1 VKTQSVLKLT
11 LSRRSLLLSAAA
23 WGGLSTSV
31 VGQQYKTRKAATPFS
46 GTPFRDYWKML
57 PEYLSGLAETAH
69 LKREAALARLSNP
82 REIEQRQ
89 QWVRETLWASIGGM
103 PERTPLNAR
112 QTGTLDRGAY
122 EVRNYIYESQPNLF
136 VPANVYVPKQGQERY
151 PAVLFQSGH
160 YWEGKAYPS
169 YQRLCQGL
177 AQQGFVVL
185 AFEPMGQGER
195 IYYRN
200 AEGGSRLPSCDAE
213 HTVPGKQFLL
223 FGDTSTR
230 FQLWD
235 AIRSMDFLA
244 SLPMVDIKRIG
255 VTGHSGGGTLTMLLV
270 AADSRPACAAVCM
283 GNLEN
288 FIGRKF
294 VSPGTVDDAEQDLLN
309 ADLGFDRWDLLYPFA
324 PKPLLLIPSERD
336 FYVTY
341 SPDYIR
347 NGWEEYSKLRRVFGR
362 LGKQEAV
369 QWTGTPLPH
378 ALAYDSRMDI
388 YRWFARWLTPEA
400 KAPLGEPPVK
410 PEPVETVRVTESGST
425 VVSLHSVTPFQ
436 MVRARR
442 SQQQP
447 VALRKLLRLA
457 NPGGEPTPA
466 YRKIGETQS
475 GKVRVEVLEVH
486 SEQKVRLPAWLLT
499 PERPDPQG
507 ATVLCLDP
515 HGSEKLWFAP
525 EVDIIL
531 PADAPFV
538 CTADVRGVG
547 ALVPQFSPGP
557 AEYAGWHQQEEA
569 YAWGSIMLGK
579 PLLGQR
585 VADILALVRSLLSH
599 PLTANR
605 PVRIVAQNALTVPA
619 LFAAALEPSIESL
632 YLSGA
637 LVSFRQIADTE
648 VYDYPFANFVPGLLN
663 HTDLPLVAASL
674 APRKIVLAG
683 AVDANGRTLSME
695 QVRADYRQG
704 VQAGNVR
711 VLENAE
717 WSVEAVLRKDS

>member
-1 VKTQSVLKLT
+1 
-11 LSRRSLLLSAAA
+11 
-23 WGGLSTSV
+23 
-31 VGQQYKTRKAATPFS
+31 
-46 GTPFRDYWKML
+46 ML
-57 PEYLSGLAETAH
+57 PEYLTGLAEAAYAR
-69 LKREAALARLSNP
+69 RESALALLNNP
-82 REIEQRQ
+82 SEIEQRQ
-89 QWVRETLWASIGGM
+89 KWVRETLWASIGGM

-112 QTGTLDRGAY
+112 RTGTLDRGTY

-136 VPANVYVPKQGQERY
+136 IPANLYVPKLGQKPY

-169 YQRLCQGL
+169 YQRMCQGL
-177 AQQGFVVL
+177 AQRGFVVL

-195 IYYRN
+195 IYYPN

-235 AIRSMDFLA
+235 AIRSMDFLT
-244 SLPMVDIKRIG
+244 SLPMVDTKRIG

-288 FIGRKF
+288 FVGQKF
-294 VSPGTVDDAEQDLLN
+294 VPPGTVDDAEQDLLN

-347 NGWEEYSKLRRVFGR
+347 NGWEEYAKLRGVFGR
-362 LGKQEAV
+362 LGKEDAIR
-369 QWTGTPLPH
+369 WTGTPLPH

-388 YRWFARWLTPEA
+388 YRWFAQWLTPEA
-400 KAPLGEPPVK
+400 KGTVVEPPVK
-410 PEPVETVRVTESGST
+410 PESVETLRVTESGSA
-425 VVSLHSVTPFQ
+425 VASLHSVTPFQ
-436 MVRARR
+436 MVSARQ

-447 VALRKLLRLA
+447 IELRKLLRLA
-457 NPGGEPTPA
+457 KPGGEPKPV
-466 YRKIGETQS
+466 YRKIGETQA

-486 SEQKVRLPAWLLT
+486 SEQNVWLPAWLLT
-499 PERPDPQG
+499 PERPDSQG

-515 HGSEKLWFAP
+515 HGAEKLWFAP
-525 EVDIIL
+525 EVDMIL

-538 CTADVRGVG
+538 CAADVRGMG
-547 ALVPQFSPGP
+547 ALAPQFSPGP

-585 VADILALVRSLLSH
+585 VADILALVRALQSH
-599 PLTANR
+599 PLTAKR
-605 PVRIVAQNALTVPA
+605 PVRIATQEALTVPA
-619 LFAAALEPSIESL
+619 LFAAALEPSIEAL
-632 YLSGA
+632 YLSGG
-637 LVSFRQIADTE
+637 LVSFRQLADTE

-674 APRKIVLAG
+674 APRKICLAG
-683 AVDANGRTLSME
+683 VADANGRTLPM
-695 QVRADYRQG
+695 QAVRDAYQTA
-704 VQAGNVR
+704 VLAGNLRVR
-711 VLENAE
+711 EKPE
-717 WSVEAVLRKDS
+717 WSVEVVLRKDS